1 MLASEFVS
9 GLVNNIGVPGE
20 ILILIPLYFVA
31 MILVNLKIC
40 VAMVGSELG
49 GIAVTVFCSVC
60 RMQLS
65 WLQVL
70 MSQAFVRDCGSSLST
85 LN

>member
-1 MLASEFVS
+1 MHTKETESTQALQ
-9 GLVNNIGVPGE
+9 
-20 ILILIPLYFVA
+20 
-31 MILVNLKIC
+31 
-40 VAMVGSELG
+40 G

-60 RMQLS
+60 TMQLS